1 MSISP
6 SKSFLR
12 LVMDEE
18 NPAPCTKEDP
28 ELFHPVSYQGGNDLQ
43 IKQAKAVC
51 KVCPITTRLACL
63 EYAMETGDQYG
74 IFGATTP
81 LERDDIRRKRAERA
95 QRRTERLAA

>member
-12 LVMDEE
+12 LVMNEE
-18 NPAPCTKEDP
+18 NPAPCLDRDP
-28 ELFHPVSYQGGNDLQ
+28 ELFFPVSYQGANDLQ

-51 KVCPITTRLACL
+51 KVCPIDTRLACL
-63 EYAMETGDQYG
+63 EYALETDADG

-81 LERDDIRRKRAERA
+81 AERDEIKHKREVRA
-95 QRRTERLAA
+95 QRNALRWAA